1 MTGRGTADFR
11 AGIDCQGEGAVVS
24 LGMSSR
30 RPEVFLS
37 ASTRD
42 LASTRL
48 ALRDAL
54 LSIGCHPLIQEH
66 FGPDARTVTEM
77 LRNRVQQSDAVIHL
91 AGICHGKEPFADEPL
106 ASRRSYT
113 QMECDFARELG
124 VPLYLFLLAESFPYD
139 SFEPEE
145 DEKRQLQ
152 QQHRAA
158 IRNGNQLYQPVS
170 DLVELEKRVRELR
183 IEAAGRAPGSGTPDE
198 LDAPRRGLSFQFRG
212 CSVSLAVAV
221 TLGIVAFV
229 GITTLQERRSDIAF
243 ETGSSP
249 YPTPPPSAIPPKRI
263 VNSEPAEPP
272 PVAIRPAKIDMDVTG
287 REGKSV
293 RIELL
298 TRIDQTP
305 SISTTNKDKLYTSV
319 ERAKSMGK
327 IITIPLGSGG
337 SSVSASDVEIL
348 KATLESPEVMKLRDD
363 RTVVFIILG
372 YADSK
377 GDDKKAIAISQNRAD
392 SVYAVMRDTCNV
404 ANAMHAVGMGRARL
418 LDADNLEKNRI
429 VEVWAMRP

>member
-1 MTGRGTADFR
+1 
-11 AGIDCQGEGAVVS
+11 
-24 LGMSSR
+24 MSSR
-30 RPEVFLS
+30 RPEVFIS
-37 ASTRD
+37 GSSRD

-48 ALRDAL
+48 LLRDAL

-66 FGPDARTVTEM
+66 FGPDARTVAEM

-91 AGICHGKEPFADEPL
+91 AGICYGKEPFADEPL

-113 QMECDFARELG
+113 QMECDFSRELG
-124 VPLYLFLLAESFPYD
+124 VPLYLFLLDEAFPYD

-183 IEAAGRAPGSGTPDE
+183 IEARERAPGSGSPYE
-198 LDAPRRGLSFQFRG
+198 RYVPPRGLSLRFRG

-229 GITTLQERRSDIAF
+229 GITTLQERRGDIAF
-243 ETGSSP
+243 ETSSFP
-249 YPTPPPSAIPPKRI
+249 SPTLPPLAIPPKMI
-263 VNSEPAEPP
+263 AHSEPAEPP
-272 PVAIRPAKIDMDVTG
+272 PTAIAAAKIDMDVTG
-287 REGKSV
+287 QESKSV
-293 RIELL
+293 RAELL
-298 TRIDQTP
+298 TRIDETP
-305 SISTTNKDKLYTSV
+305 NILTANKDRLYTSV
-319 ERAKSMGK
+319 ERTKSMGK
-327 IITIPLGSGG
+327 IITIPVVSGG
-337 SSVSASDVEIL
+337 SSVSAYDVEIL
-348 KATLESPEVMKLRDD
+348 KATLESPDVMKLRDD

-377 GDDKKAIAISQNRAD
+377 GDDKKAIAIAQNRAD
-392 SVYAVMRDTCNV
+392 SVYAVMRDKCNV
-404 ANAMHAVGMGRARL
+404 TNVMHAVGMGRAKL

-429 VEVWAMRP
+429 VEVWAMLP